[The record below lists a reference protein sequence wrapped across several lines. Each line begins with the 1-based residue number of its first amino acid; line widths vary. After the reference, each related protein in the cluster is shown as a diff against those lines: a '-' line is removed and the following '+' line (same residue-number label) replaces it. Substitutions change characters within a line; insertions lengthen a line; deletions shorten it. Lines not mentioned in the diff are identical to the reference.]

1 MTNTE
6 LLIQKATGN
15 IFTEKFPSINSEKY
29 ILVIPSKQILFLVSN
44 GTAIFSYPVSTSK
57 FGLGNENDSFKTP
70 LGLHYIADKIGENM
84 PKMTIFRGRKTLSN
98 NLTLADLDLPE
109 NTDIR
114 NEHFERYDDVI
125 TSRILWLK
133 GHEDGINKGD
143 NIDSYSRY
151 IYIHGTAHEDKI
163 GTPASHGCVRMNNS
177 DVIELFDNTF
187 ISMPVLIAN
196 ESNIQ

>member
-1 MTNTE
+1 MSDTE
-6 LLIQKATGN
+6 LLIKKATGD
-15 IFTEKFPSINSEKY
+15 IFTKRFPSINSEKY
-29 ILVIPSKQILFLVSN
+29 ILVIPSKQMLFLISK
-44 GTAIFSYPVSTSK
+44 GAAIFSYPVSTSK
-57 FGLGNENDSFKTP
+57 FGLGNVNDSFKTP
-70 LGLHYIADKIGENM
+70 PGLHYIADKIGEDM
-84 PKMTIFRGRKTLSN
+84 PKMTIFKGRKTLEN

-114 NEHFERYDDVI
+114 NEHFATHDDVI

-133 GHEDGINKGD
+133 GHEDGVNKGD

-163 GTPASHGCVRMNNS
+163 GTPDSHGCVRMNNN

-187 ISMPVLIAN
+187 VSMPVLIAN
-196 ESNIQ
+196 EDDN

>member
-1 MTNTE
+1 MSDTE

-15 IFTEKFPSINSEKY
+15 IFTKRFPSINSEKY
-29 ILVIPSKQILFLVSN
+29 ILVIPSQQILFLISKGV
-44 GTAIFSYPVSTSK
+44 AIFSYPVSTSK

-70 LGLHYIADKIGENM
+70 PGLHYIADKIGEDM
-84 PKMTIFRGRKTLSN
+84 PKMTIFKGRRTLVN

-114 NEHFERYDDVI
+114 NEHFATHDDVI

-133 GHEDGINKGD
+133 GHEDGINKGG

-163 GTPASHGCVRMNNS
+163 GTPDSHGCVRMNND

-187 ISMPVLIAN
+187 VSMPVLIAN
-196 ESNIQ
+196 EDDN

>member
-1 MTNTE
+1 MSDTE
-6 LLIQKATGN
+6 LLIKKATGK
-15 IFTEKFPSINSEKY
+15 IFTERFPSINSEKY
-29 ILVIPSKQILFLVSN
+29 ILVIPSKQILFLISKGV
-44 GTAIFSYPVSTSK
+44 AIFSYPVSTSK
-57 FGLGNENDSFKTP
+57 FGLGNKNDSFKTP
-70 LGLHYIADKIGENM
+70 PGLHYIADKIGEDM
-84 PKMTIFRGRKTLSN
+84 PKMTIFKGRRTLVN

-114 NEHFERYDDVI
+114 NEHFATHDDVI

-133 GHEDGINKGD
+133 GHEDGVNKGD

-163 GTPASHGCVRMNNS
+163 GTPDSHGCVRMNND

-187 ISMPVLIAN
+187 VSMPVLIAN
-196 ESNIQ
+196 EDDN

>member
-1 MTNTE
+1 MSDTE

-15 IFTEKFPSINSEKY
+15 IFTKRFPSINSEKY
-29 ILVIPSKQILFLVSN
+29 ILVIPSQQILFLISKGV
-44 GTAIFSYPVSTSK
+44 AIFSYPVSTSK

-70 LGLHYIADKIGENM
+70 PGLHYIADKIGEDM
-84 PKMTIFRGRKTLSN
+84 PKMTIFKGRRTLVN
-98 NLTLADLDLPE
+98 NLTLADLGLPE

-114 NEHFERYDDVI
+114 NEHFATHDDVI

-133 GHEDGINKGD
+133 GHEDGVNKGD

-163 GTPASHGCVRMNNS
+163 GTPDSHGCVRMNNN

-196 ESNIQ
+196 ENDN

>member
-1 MTNTE
+1 MSDTE
-6 LLIQKATGN
+6 LLIKKATGK
-15 IFTEKFPSINSEKY
+15 IFTERFPSINSEKY
-29 ILVIPSKQILFLVSN
+29 ILVIPSKQMLFLISK
-44 GTAIFSYPVSTSK
+44 GAAIFSYPVSTSK
-57 FGLGNENDSFKTP
+57 FGLGNQNDSFKTP
-70 LGLHYIADKIGENM
+70 PGLHYIADKIGEDM
-84 PKMTIFRGRKTLSN
+84 PKMTIFKGRRTLVN

-114 NEHFERYDDVI
+114 NEHFATHDDVI

-133 GHEDGINKGD
+133 GHEDGVNKGD

-163 GTPASHGCVRMNNS
+163 GTPDSHGCVRMNND

-187 ISMPVLIAN
+187 VSMPVLIAN
-196 ESNIQ
+196 EDDN

>member
-1 MTNTE
+1 MSETE
-6 LLIQKATGN
+6 LLIKKATGS
-15 IFTEKFPSINSEKY
+15 IFTQKFPSINSEKY
-29 ILVIPSKQILFLVSN
+29 ILVIPSKQILLLILK
-44 GTAIFSYPVSTSK
+44 GTAIFSYPISTSK

-84 PKMTIFRGRKTLSN
+84 PKMTIFRGRKPLAS

-114 NEHFERYDDVI
+114 DKHFAKYEDVI

-133 GHEDGINKGD
+133 GHEEGINKGD

-163 GTPASHGCVRMNNS
+163 GTPDSHGCVRMNND

-187 ISMPVLIAN
+187 VNMPVLIAN
-196 ESNIQ
+196 ENDN

>member
-1 MTNTE
+1 MSDTE
-6 LLIQKATGN
+6 LLIKKATGK
-15 IFTEKFPSINSEKY
+15 IFTERFPSINSEKY
-29 ILVIPSKQILFLVSN
+29 ILVIPSKQILFLISKGV
-44 GTAIFSYPVSTSK
+44 AIFSYPVSTSK

-70 LGLHYIADKIGENM
+70 PGLHYIADKIGEDM
-84 PKMTIFRGRKTLSN
+84 PKMTIFKGRRTLVN

-109 NTDIR
+109 NIDIR
-114 NEHFERYDDVI
+114 NEHFATHDDVI

-133 GHEDGINKGD
+133 GHEDGVNKGD

-163 GTPASHGCVRMNNS
+163 GIPDSHGCVRMNNN

-187 ISMPVLIAN
+187 VSMPVLIAN
-196 ESNIQ
+196 EDDN

>member
-1 MTNTE
+1 MSDTE
-6 LLIQKATGN
+6 LLIKKATGK
-15 IFTEKFPSINSEKY
+15 IFTERFPSINSEKY
-29 ILVIPSKQILFLVSN
+29 ILVIPSKQILFLISKGV
-44 GTAIFSYPVSTSK
+44 AIFSYPVSTSK

-70 LGLHYIADKIGENM
+70 PGLHYIADKIGEDM
-84 PKMTIFRGRKTLSN
+84 PKMTIFKGRRTLVN

-114 NEHFERYDDVI
+114 NEHFATYDDVI

-133 GHEDGINKGD
+133 GHEDGVNKGD

-163 GTPASHGCVRMNNS
+163 GTPDSHGCVRMNND

-187 ISMPVLIAN
+187 VSMPVLIAN
-196 ESNIQ
+196 EDDN

>member
-1 MTNTE
+1 MSDTE
-6 LLIQKATGN
+6 LLIKKAIGN

-29 ILVIPSKQILFLVSN
+29 ILVIPSKQILFLISKGV
-44 GTAIFSYPVSTSK
+44 AIFSYPISTSK
-57 FGLGNENDSFKTP
+57 FGLGNQNDSFKTP
-70 LGLHYIADKIGENM
+70 PGLHYIADKIGENM
-84 PKMTIFRGRKTLSN
+84 PKMTIFKGRKPLEN
-98 NLTLADLDLPE
+98 NLILADLDLPE

-114 NEHFERYDDVI
+114 NEHFTTHDDVI

-163 GTPASHGCVRMNNS
+163 GTPDSHGCIRMNND

-187 ISMPVLIAN
+187 VSMPVFIAN
-196 ESNIQ
+196 EDDN

>member
-1 MTNTE
+1 MSDTE
-6 LLIQKATGN
+6 LLIKKATGD
-15 IFTEKFPSINSEKY
+15 IFTKRFPSINSEKY
-29 ILVIPSKQILFLVSN
+29 ILVIPSKQILFLISK
-44 GTAIFSYPVSTSK
+44 GAAIFSYPVSTSK

-70 LGLHYIADKIGENM
+70 PGLHYIADKIGEDM
-84 PKMTIFRGRKTLSN
+84 PKMTIFKGRRTLEN

-109 NTDIR
+109 NTDMYDK
-114 NEHFERYDDVI
+114 HFATHDDVI

-133 GHEDGINKGD
+133 GHEDGVNKGD

-163 GTPASHGCVRMNNS
+163 GTPDSHGCVRMNNN

-187 ISMPVLIAN
+187 VSMPVLIAN
-196 ESNIQ
+196 EDDN

>member
-1 MTNTE
+1 MSDTE
-6 LLIQKATGN
+6 LLIKKATGN
-15 IFTEKFPSINSEKY
+15 IFTKRFSSINSEKY
-29 ILVIPSKQILFLVSN
+29 ILVIPSKQILFLISKGV
-44 GTAIFSYPVSTSK
+44 AIFSYPVSTSK

-70 LGLHYIADKIGENM
+70 PGLHYIADKIGEDM
-84 PKMTIFRGRKTLSN
+84 PKMTIFKGRRTLVN

-114 NEHFERYDDVI
+114 NEHFATHDDVI

-133 GHEDGINKGD
+133 GHEDGINKGG

-163 GTPASHGCVRMNNS
+163 GTPDSHGCVRMNND

-187 ISMPVLIAN
+187 VSMPVLIAN
-196 ESNIQ
+196 EDDN

>member
-1 MTNTE
+1 MSDTE
-6 LLIQKATGN
+6 LLIKKATGN
-15 IFTEKFPSINSEKY
+15 IFTKRFSSINSEKY
-29 ILVIPSKQILFLVSN
+29 ILVIPSKQMLFLISK
-44 GTAIFSYPVSTSK
+44 GAAIFSYPVSTSK

-70 LGLHYIADKIGENM
+70 PGLHYIADKIGEDM
-84 PKMTIFRGRKTLSN
+84 PKMTIFKGRRTLEN

-109 NTDIR
+109 NTDMHDK
-114 NEHFERYDDVI
+114 HFATHDDVI

-133 GHEDGINKGD
+133 GHEDGVNKGD

-163 GTPASHGCVRMNNS
+163 GTPDSHGCVRMNND

-187 ISMPVLIAN
+187 VSMPVLIAN
-196 ESNIQ
+196 EDDN

>member
-1 MTNTE
+1 MSDTE
-6 LLIQKATGN
+6 LLIKKATGD
-15 IFTEKFPSINSEKY
+15 IFTKRFPSINSEKY
-29 ILVIPSKQILFLVSN
+29 ILVIPSKQMLFLISK
-44 GTAIFSYPVSTSK
+44 GAAIFSYPVSTSK

-70 LGLHYIADKIGENM
+70 PGLHYIADKIGEDM
-84 PKMTIFRGRKTLSN
+84 PKMTIFKGRRTLVN

-114 NEHFERYDDVI
+114 NEHFATHDDVI

-133 GHEDGINKGD
+133 GHEDGVNKGD

-163 GTPASHGCVRMNNS
+163 GTPDSHGCVRMNNN

-187 ISMPVLIAN
+187 VSMPVLIAN
-196 ESNIQ
+196 EDDN

>member
-1 MTNTE
+1 MSDTE
-6 LLIQKATGN
+6 LLIKKAIGN

-29 ILVIPSKQILFLVSN
+29 ILVIPSKQILFLISKDV
-44 GTAIFSYPVSTSK
+44 AIFSYPISTSK
-57 FGLGNENDSFKTP
+57 FGLGNKNDSFKTP
-70 LGLHYIADKIGENM
+70 PGLHYIADKIGENM
-84 PKMTIFRGRKTLSN
+84 PKMTILKGRKPLAN
-98 NLTLADLDLPE
+98 NLALADLDLPE

-114 NEHFERYDDVI
+114 NEHFATHDDVI

-163 GTPASHGCVRMNNS
+163 GTPDSHGCIRMNND

-187 ISMPVLIAN
+187 VSMPVFIAN
-196 ESNIQ
+196 EDDN